1 MRHGVRPGPAYDVW
15 VRIPD
20 WLDPRKPAPLLAILL
35 VLILAVAL
43 GLRWWD
49 RYVERGLGRW
59 AVEELARKTDGAYRL
74 ELGDLSFQPLSGSI
88 AFDSA
93 AVATD
98 SSRNR
103 RRGSP
108 LPLLQAQARE
118 CRVAGLDL
126 VRLLLRRSFHAR
138 VLECR
143 RLVAGIRLV
152 EPSRGDSAAA
162 DSAAGSADRLAGPLG
177 LSGLHLDRV
186 SFPSLSLRLE
196 RPGGRRGGALVL
208 LEQARFEA
216 EGIRY
221 APDTATAERAWLGA
235 SGLLLRPDTL
245 VEISADRLVA
255 DFTDSTLSLR
265 GARHEPSVPEAE
277 WRRRGRTRDRI
288 RFALDSLHGRGVGY
302 RAFLADGGLEVR
314 ALELRGP
321 RLDVLSDRRIPRG
334 PPRPHRTP
342 QQVAART
349 RSPLRLDSVLVTGGT
364 IVYRE
369 RKPETE
375 RAGVVTF
382 ERLRATVLDLHAPS
396 DGEPLRIEAS
406 ARLMGEGLLTA
417 RASVPLGAPDFRYE
431 VSGRLGPMPAKAF
444 NRFLGV
450 NEGFQFDDGAVEEI
464 TFTQT
469 VRGGRA
475 VTAVTPRY
483 RGLSVEP
490 TGDGGG
496 VIGALAREVED
507 FIAGAFVVRSRNPD
521 EEGEDLRTGRTVR
534 RYSRERTW
542 LQFLWAGLRDGL
554 VAVLKE

>member
-1 MRHGVRPGPAYDVW
+1 M
-15 VRIPD
+15 RIPD
-20 WLDPRKPAPLLAILL
+20 WLDPRKPAPLLAILA

-43 GLRWWD
+43 GLRLWD
-49 RYVERGLGRW
+49 RSVERGLGRW
-59 AVEELARKTDGAYRL
+59 AVEELARQTDGTYRL
-74 ELGDLSFQPLSGSI
+74 ELGDVSFQPLSGTI

-98 SSRNR
+98 AGRNR
-103 RRGSP
+103 GRSSP
-108 LPLLQAQARE
+108 LPLLQARAHE
-118 CRVAGLDL
+118 CRVSGLDL

-143 RLVAGIRLV
+143 RLAAGIQLV
-152 EPSRGDSAAA
+152 ERSRGDSAAPA
-162 DSAAGSADRLAGPLG
+162 DTAGSGDRFVGPLG
-177 LSGLHLDRV
+177 LSGLHIDRV

-196 RPGGRRGGALVL
+196 RPGGRRGSAIVL
-208 LEQARFEA
+208 LERARFEA

-221 APDTATAERAWLGA
+221 DPDTATAERAWLGA
-235 SGLLLRPDTL
+235 SGLLVRPDTL

-255 DFTDSTLSLR
+255 DFTDSTLSMR
-265 GARHEPSVPEAE
+265 GARHEPSIPEAE
-277 WRRRGRTRDRI
+277 WRRRARSRDRI

-302 RAFLADGGLEVR
+302 RAFLADGSLQVR

-321 RLDVLSDRRIPRG
+321 RLDVLSDRRIPRRS
-334 PPRPHRTP
+334 PPRRRTP
-342 QQVAART
+342 QQVAAQT
-349 RSPLRLDSVLVTGGT
+349 RSPLRLDTVLVTGGT

-369 RKPETE
+369 RKPDTE

-382 ERLRATVLDLHAPS
+382 ERMHATILDLDAPS
-396 DGEPLRIEAS
+396 EGEPLRIEAS
-406 ARLMGEGLLTA
+406 ARLMGEGRLTA
-417 RASVPLGAPDFRYE
+417 RARVPLGAPDFRYE

-496 VIGALAREVED
+496 VIGSLAREVKD

-534 RYSRERTW
+534 RYSHERTW